1 MTSKRFLAIP
11 ASIFVL
17 TLWFMPNAL
26 AQCGLPAK
34 LVHPA
39 SWHPQDGN
47 MHLMRAALSGAQ
59 FHADEQNGAAIVG
72 MWHVTFTAK
81 TMNGASIPETVIDN
95 ALVVWH
101 SDKTEIMNSGRPPQD
116 GDFCMGV
123 WEHTRNSNKYKLN
136 HFAWGGNA
144 FPTDPPTEIEPPAGP
159 THTIEEV
166 TLSPDGD
173 HYTGPFTLDARYLG
187 KHIHQLQRCDHGD
200 THHHGH
206 EGRRSALR
214 EAGSALVRAA
224 GVRPA
229 ALSPYS
235 RDQPGR
241 AS

>member
-1 MTSKRFLAIP
+1 MSSLNSGSTHSPLIDSREEVPQTPFIKRRERIEAPNQKGGVPVTSKGFLAIA
-11 ASIFVL
+11 ASTFVL
-17 TLWFMPNAL
+17 TVWFMPNAL
-26 AQCGLPAK
+26 AQCGQPAK

-47 MHLMRAALSGAQ
+47 VHLMRAALSSAQ
-59 FHADEQNGAAIVG
+59 VDGDEQYGAAIVG

-81 TMNGASIPETVIDN
+81 TMNGASIPDTVIDN

-144 FPTDPPTEIEPPAGP
+144 FPTDPPTEIGPPAGP
-159 THTIEEV
+159 THIVEEV

-173 HYTGPFTLDARYLG
+173 HYTGPFTLDAY
-187 KHIHQLQRCDHGD
+187 D
-200 THHHGH
+200 TSGNT
-206 EGRRSALR
+206 ST
-214 EAGSALVRAA
+214 V
-224 GVRPA
+224 
-229 ALSPYS
+229 
-235 RDQPGR
+235 
-241 AS
+241 